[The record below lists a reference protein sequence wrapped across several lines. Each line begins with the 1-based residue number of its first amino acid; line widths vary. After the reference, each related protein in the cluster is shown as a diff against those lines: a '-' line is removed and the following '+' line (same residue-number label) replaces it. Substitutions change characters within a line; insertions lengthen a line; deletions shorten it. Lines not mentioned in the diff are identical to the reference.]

1 MKKIT
6 SIDLF
11 AGVGGMRI
19 SLSKAL
25 KKIGFIDE
33 CKMYSEIN
41 EYSQQTYE
49 ENFPPT
55 RLIKDIKS
63 VKEKDIE
70 SEIPDHDVLLAGF
83 PCQPFSRAGISNRKF
98 LKRSHGFE
106 DKDQGDLFFNIL
118 NILKI
123 KKPKAFILENVQNLR
138 TYQNGEILEQMLKKL
153 RKNYYVPEPEV
164 LDAQDFGLPQRR
176 KRIFI
181 VGFLNF
187 NGKFNYPKPTFK
199 KTIIKDFLDIYPPK
213 KYIISDLLW
222 DSHQKRRIRN
232 KKAGKGFGFRMSY
245 PTDKA
250 TVTISA
256 RYYKDGSECLLYR
269 GEGKNPRRLT
279 PREVFRLQGFPENF
293 KFTVSDLQAYKQ
305 AGNAVPINVVEKVC
319 SSVINYL
326 ENNQKNIL
334 INKKAS

>member
-1 MKKIT
+1 
-6 SIDLF
+6 
-11 AGVGGMRI
+11 
-19 SLSKAL
+19 
-25 KKIGFIDE
+25 
-33 CKMYSEIN
+33 
-41 EYSQQTYE
+41 
-49 ENFPPT
+49 
-55 RLIKDIKS
+55 
-63 VKEKDIE
+63 
-70 SEIPDHDVLLAGF
+70 
-83 PCQPFSRAGISNRKF
+83 
-98 LKRSHGFE
+98 
-106 DKDQGDLFFNIL
+106 
-118 NILKI
+118 
-123 KKPKAFILENVQNLR
+123 
-138 TYQNGEILEQMLKKL
+138 MLKKL

-222 DSHQKRRIRN
+222 DSHQKRKIRN
-232 KKAGKGFGFRMSY
+232 RKAGKGFGFRMSY

-293 KFTVSDLQAYKQ
+293 KFSVSDLQAYKQ